1 MKETILSAIEDSVDD
16 NPNDFGD
23 KINAVLAHKVTDA
36 LMTKKMEISNSWLND
51 IEISTESDEEEED

>member
-36 LMTKKMEISNSWLND
+36 LMTKKMEISTFDWDVEFTTRL
-51 IEISTESDEEEED
+51 